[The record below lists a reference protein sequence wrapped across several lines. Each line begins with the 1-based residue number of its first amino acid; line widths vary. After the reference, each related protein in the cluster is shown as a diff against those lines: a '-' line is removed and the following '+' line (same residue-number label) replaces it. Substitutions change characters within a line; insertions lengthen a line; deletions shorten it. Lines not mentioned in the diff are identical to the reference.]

1 MQDARAM
8 PRSNMFIAGMLY
20 WGKSSAPARIRNM
33 STSGALVEAP
43 ALPPAGTSVRV
54 ARGSLDAHG
63 VVAWVGTGR
72 CGIRFTS
79 QVAVRE
85 WLTPPRNCRQP
96 LVDQMVLAVKLGA
109 DLPSAGR
116 QPPADHVA
124 EASIT
129 LQLASDLREAAV
141 LLDLLSADLAGDPA
155 LLRQHAPSL
164 QNLDIAGQT
173 LNAVIAALTSSPL
186 DSAELE
192 ARLGS
197 LRCSRASLIHK

>member
-1 MQDARAM
+1 M
-8 PRSNMFIAGMLY
+8 PRSNMFIAGVLY
-20 WGKSSAPARIRNM
+20 WGTSSVPAKIRNM
-33 STSGALVEAP
+33 SGSGALVEA
-43 ALPPAGTSVRV
+43 AVLPPTGTPVRL
-54 ARGSLDAHG
+54 ARGSLSAQA

-79 QVAVRE
+79 QVAVGE

-109 DLPSAGR
+109 GGPLAGR
-116 QPPADHVA
+116 QPPADHCT
-124 EASIT
+124 EDSFP

-141 LLDLLSADLAGDPA
+141 LLDVLSADLAANPE

-173 LNAVIAALTSSPL
+173 LDAVIAALTSSPPDL
-186 DSAELE
+186 GELE

-197 LRCSRASLIHK
+197 LRSSRASLIHK